1 MKGYKVFNPD
11 WTCRDFQYEPGKTFE
26 YDGEIELC
34 ESGFHFCENL
44 EDCFWHYALDIKNH
58 VCEVETDGLVETDVG
73 KSVTNK
79 LTIGREL
86 SWEEVCERMSNG
98 EYRYVRHDVA
108 SNPNTPVAILEKL
121 SEDKWWG
128 VRCAVASNP
137 NMPVDILERLSND
150 KDWSVRS
157 AVAKNQNTPVDILI
171 TLSEDKN
178 EYVRRAVATNP
189 NTPDED

>member
-26 YDGEIELC
+26 YDGEIKFC
-34 ESGFHFCENL
+34 KSGFHFCEKL
-44 EDCFWHYALDIKNH
+44 EDCFRHYALDIKNH
-58 VCEVETDGLVETDVG
+58 VCEVETDGRVRTGID

-86 SWEEVCERMSNG
+86 SWEEVCERLSNDG
-98 EYRYVRHDVA
+98 EWGVRCTVA
-108 SNPNTPVAILEKL
+108 LNPNTPV
-121 SEDKWWG
+121 
-128 VRCAVASNP
+128 
-137 NMPVDILERLSND
+137 DIFERLSND

-178 EYVRRAVATNP
+178 EYVRRAVAANL
-189 NTPDED
+189 NTPTYILKKLSEDKNGWVRGFVDSLEKK